1 MLSIIGENDPKDV
14 HAGSPVKWPFSV
26 SSDASKLTFTFTITT
41 GPDGADAP
49 EWTVE
54 LNDASHEEIWSNYG
68 NKTEVKTD
76 GPANGK
82 KDFSLEVICPKGARY
97 GDTVSVSVNVSAE
110 GETDSMTF
118 NARASQS
125 IMVLKTQI
133 DQEKVVSD
141 SLAAKANI
149 GEKDIYA
156 ILSPGSL
163 RGYVFVEGMNTDRMH
178 EKTRDIKKARSFID
192 GETTIEEI
200 SPYLVPLSTVV
211 GIVEGDLVELISGPF
226 KGEKARVQQI
236 DQTKEE
242 ITVELIEAMVPIPV
256 TVKGDSVR
264 VIEKEK

>member
-141 SLAAKANI
+141 SLAAKAWLICGSAHPPLFALSSFLQMLIPFTNRC
-149 GEKDIYA
+149 KYA
-156 ILSPGSL
+156 AFCEIVSALSGF
-163 RGYVFVEGMNTDRMH
+163 RIIR
-178 EKTRDIKKARSFID
+178 
-192 GETTIEEI
+192 
-200 SPYLVPLSTVV
+200 LSVNC
-211 GIVEGDLVELISGPF
+211 SYNSRF
-226 KGEKARVQQI
+226 SSYSS
-236 DQTKEE
+236 
-242 ITVELIEAMVPIPV
+242 
-256 TVKGDSVR
+256 SVS
-264 VIEKEK
+264 